1 MKVAVPLFGTRV
13 APRFGFADQLLL
25 AEISNGRVDRTTVIA
40 LVAAGWHDRLTG
52 LRDLGVE
59 LILCGGFNRRFEPLA
74 QNLGISII
82 AGLAGDASDLVET
95 YARGEELPVAR
106 CCRQGAPGWFGPRRG
121 GRGRGKGGPK
131 GRRENN

>member
-25 AEISNGRVDRTTVIA
+25 AEISNERVDRTTIVTM
-40 LVAAGWHDRLTG
+40 VVAGWHDRLTG

-74 QNLGISII
+74 QSLGISII
-82 AGLAGDASDLVET
+82 AGLAGDASNLVET
-95 YARGEELPVAR
+95 YARGEELPIAR
-106 CCRQGAPGWFGPRRG
+106 CCRRGAPGWFGPGRR
-121 GRGRGKGGPK
+121 GRGRGKGGPD

>member
-25 AEISNGRVDRTTVIA
+25 AEISDGRVDRTTVIA

-82 AGLAGDASDLVET
+82 AGLAGDASDLVEV

-106 CCRQGAPGWFGPRRG
+106 SCRRGAPGWFGPGRRG
-121 GRGRGKGGPK
+121 QGRGRGGKK
-131 GRRENN
+131 GRIENY